1 MGGTGTWALA
11 ALAPKRFSCI
21 VPMSGSV
28 TLTRRTQEAL
38 AKLPIWAFAAADD
51 KVVDPAS
58 SADGISRLNAAG
70 AQARLTV
77 FEGAEHRDVPA
88 LAWLDEEL
96 GLLSWMLTQQRS
108 IRLAE
113 GDSPVCRQPVIGR
126 EETERLIK

>member
-28 TLTRRTQEAL
+28 TLTRRNQEAL

-70 AQARLTV
+70 AQA
-77 FEGAEHRDVPA
+77 
-88 LAWLDEEL
+88 
-96 GLLSWMLTQQRS
+96 S
-108 IRLAE
+108 
-113 GDSPVCRQPVIGR
+113 
-126 EETERLIK
+126 

>member
-1 MGGTGTWALA
+1 
-11 ALAPKRFSCI
+11 
-21 VPMSGSV
+21 MSGSV
-28 TLTRRTQEAL
+28 TLTRRNQEAL